1 MAHVPSGKMKI
12 LVWTSNQSGA
22 FEFACLIAGH
32 HQVGMVGKI
41 NVAKSGT

>member
-1 MAHVPSGKMKI
+1 MAHVPSGKKKI
-12 LVWTSNQSGA
+12 LVWTSNQPGA

-32 HQVGMVGKI
+32 YQAGMVGKI